1 MNLFYNPLV
10 TYIPLLIKLFIPSYA
25 ISLKVFAGLCIILS
39 GITMYKCVF
48 SITNKKTI
56 ALFSAL
62 VYLMVPYKLGDVYKR
77 FAIGEFAAFIFI
89 PLLFIG
95 MYNLF
100 NQDGKKHFF
109 IAIGAIGL
117 LLTHTITTFYTAIF
131 CLIYVIFN
139 IAKLK
144 EKEVIKKLI
153 INTVFIILVSL
164 FFIMPMLEAKGLAD
178 YAIFDSQIMST
189 NGNYVYKNTLNISEF
204 FKDIGEENQTTYI
217 IGIPIFVL
225 MCLSIFAY
233 KNVDK
238 EYKSFYIISLLFSF
252 ISLYASTKYCPW
264 FIFPDIIC
272 KLQYPW
278 RMLTFF
284 AFFISFA
291 IGVNIYVLLKTLFS
305 KDLTRLIVTSLL
317 IITMVA
323 YTMPILLQYKTEDSS
338 KDEKRETAVLENP
351 YIHHFSIN
359 REYLPV
365 KALLVQR
372 TYLQEKEDKIYIL
385 QGDAQILEENKQ
397 NLTDTAI
404 IEYAMKDTV
413 IEFPFFY
420 YPGYN
425 VTLEKNGEKEE
436 LKTIETA
443 NGFVGTVIEEDI
455 SQARITIEYKG
466 TAITYISYIVSFVAF
481 IMFIVYCRFEKKKA
495 LNFIK

>member
-10 TYIPLLIKLFIPSYA
+10 TYIPLLTKLFIPSYA

-225 MCLSIFAY
+225 MCLSIFTY

-305 KDLTRLIVTSLL
+305 KELTRLIVTSLL

-385 QGDAQILEENKQ
+385 QGEAQILEENKQ

-425 VTLEKNGEKEE
+425 VILEKNGEKEE
-436 LKTIETA
+436 LKTIETE

-481 IMFIVYCRFEKKKA
+481 IIFIIYCLAEKRRGY
-495 LNFIK
+495 NMC